1 MAKAERKTGSSGR
14 RRVAS
19 PLTVQAECHEKT
31 RGAHASELAEDY
43 VEAIAGLIRDSGEA
57 RLVDVARCLGV
68 SHVSASRIVAKLAR
82 QGLVTAKPYRS
93 IFLTDRGSSLA
104 LQVTRR
110 HELVVNFLLRL
121 GVSEQAARID
131 AEGIEHHVGEET
143 LAAMER
149 FLRR

>member
-1 MAKAERKTGSSGR
+1 MAKVERKSGARGR
-14 RRVAS
+14 RRVVS
-19 PLTVQAECHEKT
+19 PLAAQAECHEKT
-31 RGAHASELAEDY
+31 RGAHAAELAEDY

-68 SHVSASRIVAKLAR
+68 SHVSAGRIVAKLAKE
-82 QGLVTAKPYRS
+82 GLVTAKPYRS
-93 IFLTDRGSSLA
+93 IFLTDRGSALA
-104 LQVTRR
+104 LRVTRR